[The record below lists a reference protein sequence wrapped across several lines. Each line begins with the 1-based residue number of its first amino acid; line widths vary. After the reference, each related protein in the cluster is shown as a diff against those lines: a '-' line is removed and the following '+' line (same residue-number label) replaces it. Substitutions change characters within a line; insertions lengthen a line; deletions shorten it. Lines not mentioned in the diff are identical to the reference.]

1 MKKTFFTTFVILF
14 LQIITAQEQKM
25 DCATV
30 NVSQPVSN
38 FQYLK
43 SDNKFVINKYDK
55 WAEVT
60 PQTAADVMRSLLS
73 ASDLNWFNFNREKK
87 VEKTSQDFGY
97 IKSVNNNIYY
107 IKLLNKINFVAN
119 GIEYAVIKF
128 HLYDND
134 NIYGFAEAMKKIN
147 GKWVSTSDSQTTM
160 LLFFMGMI
168 KTSYIDAI
176 MKKHN
181 TDNQALNKIIQ
192 SSTKNE
198 KIDFNAI
205 IHNINNELP
214 NNNKLKNI
222 YDENRI
228 FK

>member
-43 SDNKFVINKYDK
+43 YDNNFVIKKYDK
-55 WAEVT
+55 FSEVT
-60 PQTAADVMRSLLS
+60 NKTEEELMRSILS

-107 IKLLNKINFVAN
+107 IKLLNKINVVAN

>member
-14 LQIITAQEQKM
+14 LQIITAQEQKI

-43 SDNKFVINKYDK
+43 YDNNFVIKKYDK
-55 WAEVT
+55 FSEVT
-60 PQTAADVMRSLLS
+60 NKTEEELMRSILS

>member
-43 SDNKFVINKYDK
+43 YDNNFVIKKYDK
-55 WAEVT
+55 FSEVT
-60 PQTAADVMRSLLS
+60 NKTEEELMRSILS

-147 GKWVSTSDSQTTM
+147 GKWVSTSDSQTTI

>member
-14 LQIITAQEQKM
+14 LQIITAQEQKI

-43 SDNKFVINKYDK
+43 YDNNFVIKKYDK
-55 WAEVT
+55 FSEVT
-60 PQTAADVMRSLLS
+60 NKTEEELMRSILS

-107 IKLLNKINFVAN
+107 IKLLDKINFVAN

>member
-14 LQIITAQEQKM
+14 LQIITAQEQKI

-43 SDNKFVINKYDK
+43 YDNNFVIKKYDK
-55 WAEVT
+55 FSEVT
-60 PQTAADVMRSLLS
+60 NKTEEELMRSILS

-119 GIEYAVIKF
+119 VIEYAVIKF

>member
-43 SDNKFVINKYDK
+43 YDNNFVIKKYDK
-55 WAEVT
+55 FSEVT
-60 PQTAADVMRSLLS
+60 NKTEEELMRSILS

-198 KIDFNAI
+198 KVDFNAI

>member
-1 MKKTFFTTFVILF
+1 
-14 LQIITAQEQKM
+14 
-25 DCATV
+25 
-30 NVSQPVSN
+30 
-38 FQYLK
+38 
-43 SDNKFVINKYDK
+43 
-55 WAEVT
+55 
-60 PQTAADVMRSLLS
+60 
-73 ASDLNWFNFNREKK
+73 
-87 VEKTSQDFGY
+87 
-97 IKSVNNNIYY
+97 
-107 IKLLNKINFVAN
+107 
-119 GIEYAVIKF
+119 
-128 HLYDND
+128 
-134 NIYGFAEAMKKIN
+134 MKKIN

>member
-14 LQIITAQEQKM
+14 LQIITAQEQKI

-43 SDNKFVINKYDK
+43 YDNNFVIKKYDK
-55 WAEVT
+55 FSEVT
-60 PQTAADVMRSLLS
+60 NKTEEELMRSILS

-97 IKSVNNNIYY
+97 IKSGNNNIYY

-176 MKKHN
+176 MKKQN
-181 TDNQALNKIIQ
+181 TDNQALNKIIR

>member
-14 LQIITAQEQKM
+14 LQIITAQEQKI

-43 SDNKFVINKYDK
+43 YDNNFVIKKYDK
-55 WAEVT
+55 FSEVT
-60 PQTAADVMRSLLS
+60 NKTEEELMRSILS

-214 NNNKLKNI
+214 NSNKLKNI

>member
-1 MKKTFFTTFVILF
+1 
-14 LQIITAQEQKM
+14 
-25 DCATV
+25 
-30 NVSQPVSN
+30 
-38 FQYLK
+38 
-43 SDNKFVINKYDK
+43 
-55 WAEVT
+55 
-60 PQTAADVMRSLLS
+60 
-73 ASDLNWFNFNREKK
+73 
-87 VEKTSQDFGY
+87 
-97 IKSVNNNIYY
+97 
-107 IKLLNKINFVAN
+107 
-119 GIEYAVIKF
+119 
-128 HLYDND
+128 
-134 NIYGFAEAMKKIN
+134 
-147 GKWVSTSDSQTTM
+147 
-160 LLFFMGMI
+160 MI

>member
-43 SDNKFVINKYDK
+43 YDNNFVIKKYDK
-55 WAEVT
+55 FSEVT
-60 PQTAADVMRSLLS
+60 NKTEEELMRSILS

-214 NNNKLKNI
+214 NSNKLKNI

>member
-14 LQIITAQEQKM
+14 LQIITAQEQKI

-43 SDNKFVINKYDK
+43 YDNNFVIKKYDK
-55 WAEVT
+55 FSEVT
-60 PQTAADVMRSLLS
+60 NKTEEELMRSILS

-97 IKSVNNNIYY
+97 IKSVNN
-107 IKLLNKINFVAN
+107 
-119 GIEYAVIKF
+119 
-128 HLYDND
+128 

>member
-43 SDNKFVINKYDK
+43 YDNNFVIKKYDK
-55 WAEVT
+55 FSEVT
-60 PQTAADVMRSLLS
+60 NKTEEELMRSILS

>member
-14 LQIITAQEQKM
+14 LQIITAQEQKI

-43 SDNKFVINKYDK
+43 YDNNFVIKKYDK
-55 WAEVT
+55 FSEVT
-60 PQTAADVMRSLLS
+60 NKTEEELMRSILS

-107 IKLLNKINFVAN
+107 IKLLNKINFVTN

>member
-14 LQIITAQEQKM
+14 LQIIMAQEQKM

-43 SDNKFVINKYDK
+43 YDNNFVIKKYDK
-55 WAEVT
+55 FSEVT
-60 PQTAADVMRSLLS
+60 NKTEEELMRSILS

-128 HLYDND
+128 HLYDKD

-147 GKWVSTSDSQTTM
+147 GRWVSTSDSQTTM

-205 IHNINNELP
+205 IYNINNELP

>member
-14 LQIITAQEQKM
+14 LQIITAQEQKI

-43 SDNKFVINKYDK
+43 YDNNFVIKKYDK
-55 WAEVT
+55 FSEVT
-60 PQTAADVMRSLLS
+60 NKTEEELMRSILS

-181 TDNQALNKIIQ
+181 TDNQVLNKIIQ